1 MHGLLPSMEP
11 KRPLPWP
18 SEWNFGLIALLVLAA
33 LAIASALIAPEII
46 TP

>member
-11 KRPLPWP
+11 KWTMPWP

-33 LAIASALIAPEII
+33 LAIASALITPEII